1 MEKSLNLPNDP
12 EEEKLNRMMKL
23 IANMN
28 IDPEK
33 AVTKEDLIR
42 LKEENK
48 NKKEK
53 IISKINLN

>member
-1 MEKSLNLPNDP
+1 MEKTPNLPIDP
-12 EEEKLNRMMKL
+12 EDEKLNRMMKL

-53 IISKINLN
+53 VISKKIE

>member
-1 MEKSLNLPNDP
+1 MDKSANIPNDL
-12 EEEKLNRMMKL
+12 EDEKLNRMMKL

-33 AVTKEDLIR
+33 AVTKSDLIR
-42 LKEENK
+42 LKEENR

-53 IISKINLN
+53 IISRK